1 MMQLVRVPATVFDDM
16 IVKYTLFWLL
26 TVLDEAPLDEIAGI

>member
-1 MMQLVRVPATVFDDM
+1 MMQLVRVPAIVFDDM
-16 IVKYTLFWLL
+16 IVKYKLFWLL